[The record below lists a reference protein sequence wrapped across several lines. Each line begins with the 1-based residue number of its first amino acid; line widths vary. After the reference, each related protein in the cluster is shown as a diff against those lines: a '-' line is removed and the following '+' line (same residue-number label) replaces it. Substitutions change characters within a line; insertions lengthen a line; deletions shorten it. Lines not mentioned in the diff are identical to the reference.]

1 MITVIIVDMVVN
13 WIVRVMKGGMGF
25 MTEKLDYNT
34 LSWVYTILQR
44 KIMRTKDYQKRVDSN
59 SWEMLLFENQKLVL
73 LEVQHE
79 IDTLMME
86 AKQGDLK

>member
-1 MITVIIVDMVVN
+1 
-13 WIVRVMKGGMGF
+13 

-44 KIMRTKDYQKRVDSN
+44 KIMRTKDYQKRVDNS

-79 IDTLMME
+79 IDTLMIR
-86 AKQGDLK
+86 AKQGDLND

>member
-1 MITVIIVDMVVN
+1 
-13 WIVRVMKGGMGF
+13 
-25 MTEKLDYNT
+25 MTDKLDYNT

-44 KIMRTKDYQKRVDSN
+44 KIIRTKDYQKRADNS

-79 IDTLMME
+79 IDTLMIR
-86 AKQGDLK
+86 AKQDDL